1 MNKEELRQDFI
12 ENYGFKTQGARFKFT
27 NKNI

>member
-12 ENYGFKTQGARFKFT
+12 KNYGFKTQGPGFKFT